1 VSAARSDAK
10 RSLALIGM
18 RGSGKSSVGARVAER
33 LGRPFVD
40 LDLALAALAEREG
53 ESGEPASAG
62 DLLAR
67 LGEARFRELEARA
80 LRELLEPAP
89 CLVLATGG
97 GVVLREDNRALLGR
111 SSLCVWLRA
120 EPALL
125 AARIAADPQ
134 ARPALLGTDPLS
146 ELTEILERRTPLYE
160 ELADRQVEV
169 AGKELDA
176 VAREVARLV
185 EAPLA

>member
-1 VSAARSDAK
+1 VSDSHDDPK
-10 RSLALIGM
+10 RCLALIGM
-18 RGSGKSSVGARVAER
+18 RGAGKSSVGARVAEL

-40 LDLALAALAEREG
+40 LDLALAALASREEG
-53 ESGEPASAG
+53 VCEEAG
-62 DLLAR
+62 VLLAR

-97 GVVLREDNRALLGR
+97 GVVLRQDNRHLLGR
-111 SSLCVWLRA
+111 SSLCVWLSA

-125 AARIAADPQ
+125 AARIAADTR

-160 ELADRQVEV
+160 QVADRRVEV
-169 AGKELDA
+169 AGKELDDL
-176 VAREVARLV
+176 AREVARLV
-185 EAPLA
+185 EGPRA